1 MSIAPFLQLAVLPGS
16 SNGERQPGRRRSPGS
31 RAGPHALRFRRC
43 PAVRLADGARIA
55 FLPPR
60 GHTWI
65 MRTRTR
71 FDPHDRKPSMK
82 NATFCL
88 FAIGMAAATGWVSA
102 ATKTVAPSPTMSAT
116 ALAKEVCATCH
127 GATGTTTVAN
137 VPNLAAQQEEY
148 LAGQLKV
155 LKTRSRSGPNAAANM
170 WPVAHSLNDKQ
181 IEGLA
186 KYFAAQKPQL
196 QPVEGKPDQI
206 AAGKSI
212 ATGGALANGI
222 PPCSGCHGADG
233 AGKTNYPRL
242 AGQHMDY
249 LVKQLTV
256 LQTTNQRPD
265 DPVMKS
271 VSHNLSPENIANLA
285 AYFQALPHES
295 KAP

>member
-1 MSIAPFLQLAVLPGS
+1 
-16 SNGERQPGRRRSPGS
+16 
-31 RAGPHALRFRRC
+31 
-43 PAVRLADGARIA
+43 
-55 FLPPR
+55 
-60 GHTWI
+60 
-65 MRTRTR
+65 
-71 FDPHDRKPSMK
+71 MK

-88 FAIGMAAATGWVSA
+88 FAIGMAVATGCVSA
-102 ATKTVAPSPTMSAT
+102 ATKTIAPSPTMSAT

-137 VPNLAAQQEEY
+137 VPNLAAQQQEY
-148 LAGQLKV
+148 LSRQLKEF
-155 LKTRSRSGPNAAANM
+155 KTRNRSDPNGAANM

-181 IEGLA
+181 IDGLA

-212 ATGGALANGI
+212 ASGGALANGV
-222 PPCSGCHGADG
+222 PPCSGCHGPDG
-233 AGKTNYPRL
+233 AGKTIYPRL

-249 LVKQLTV
+249 LAKQLTV
-256 LQTTNQRPD
+256 LQTTSQRPD

-271 VSHNLSPENIANLA
+271 VSHNLSSENITSVA
-285 AYFQALPHES
+285 AYLQALPHES